1 MDGAAIFDFLK
12 EIVFLLAVFGLFLM
26 YALAKGKQS
35 LINLIMG
42 LYLGLLLSV
51 EFPYYGLLLGSG
63 SSAGSESAIKLV
75 IFAGFAIF
83 STVLFG
89 HLMPREFDETAFEG
103 FGKKALFA
111 LGGTVLVM
119 AFSFHVLPVTEFLTP
134 GTPIQYLFAPEQG
147 FFWWLIAP
155 LAVLFLL

>member
-1 MDGAAIFDFLK
+1 METASIIDFLK
-12 EIVFLLAVFGLFLM
+12 ESLYLILVFGGFLLYSMVR
-26 YALAKGKQS
+26 GKQS

-42 LYLGLLLSV
+42 LYLALLLSI
-51 EFPYYGLLLGSG
+51 EFPYYDALIG
-63 SSAGSESAIKLV
+63 SAGAASESVIKII

-83 STVLFG
+83 STILFG

-111 LGGTVLVM
+111 LGATVLVM

-134 GTPIQYLFAPEQG
+134 GTPIQSLFAPESL
-147 FFWWLIAP
+147 FFWWLLAP

>member
-1 MDGAAIFDFLK
+1 METATIIDFLK
-12 EIVFLLAVFGLFLM
+12 ESLYLILVFGGFLLYSMVR
-26 YALAKGKQS
+26 GKQS

-42 LYLGLLLSV
+42 LYLALLLSI
-51 EFPYYGLLLGSG
+51 EFPYYDTLIGG
-63 SSAGSESAIKLV
+63 AGAASESIIKII
-75 IFAGFAIF
+75 IFAAFAVF
-83 STVLFG
+83 STLLFG

-111 LGGTVLVM
+111 LGATVLVM

-134 GTPIQYLFAPEQG
+134 GSPIQSLFAPESL
-147 FFWWLIAP
+147 FFWWLFAP